1 MSNFRTDGSYKY
13 YSRYDE
19 IRRNKDAYEGGLAR
33 YDMFSE
39 RMVNPNS
46 PDAIGKRY
54 FMPSE
59 DFSIIVGKR
68 VDVAPTSFTLM
79 GDMEEN
85 KLFLKKK
92 LWEFSNIESKLPRSY
107 REQDLAGDSF
117 WEIKLLSASKEEK
130 HMFSFGVNQLE
141 SENVEPNVN
150 PITGLLNSITIR
162 EVKNVV
168 TPDGSTYKYD
178 IKKTYY
184 EKEIVT
190 EYLNL
195 DASMMQRLFKMNRT
209 KETIKNPFYGTGF
222 LGVLWFKGEERGD
235 SFTSICP
242 ATKLIEPQLQLDK
255 NWTQHEMAI
264 HRGIFP
270 IVEFLKASRSDY
282 SKTYLGAGAII
293 ASHGEQQMKIH
304 APQVMIT
311 EMLAHIKQKED
322 KIYFLA
328 GVLPPS
334 VEQKIF
340 ATDSMG
346 VAKFASKQ
354 LITTIETR
362 LQSYKDEMS
371 KLFKAFLLLNGKKYN
386 QETIKLPD
394 DVLKVDLEK
403 ASSIYGILMNL
414 GIVDDE
420 FVWSEL
426 FPDFQQKDKDR
437 IRDAFEKKQI
447 DTSKLNMD
455 NKLKTPV
462 AQTKGV
468 GNKAKNTK
476 DTDGKVVSDG

>member
-1 MSNFRTDGSYKY
+1 
-13 YSRYDE
+13 
-19 IRRNKDAYEGGLAR
+19 
-33 YDMFSE
+33 
-39 RMVNPNS
+39 
-46 PDAIGKRY
+46 
-54 FMPSE
+54 
-59 DFSIIVGKR
+59 
-68 VDVAPTSFTLM
+68 
-79 GDMEEN
+79 
-85 KLFLKKK
+85 
-92 LWEFSNIESKLPRSY
+92 
-107 REQDLAGDSF
+107 
-117 WEIKLLSASKEEK
+117 
-130 HMFSFGVNQLE
+130 
-141 SENVEPNVN
+141 
-150 PITGLLNSITIR
+150 
-162 EVKNVV
+162 
-168 TPDGSTYKYD
+168 
-178 IKKTYY
+178 
-184 EKEIVT
+184 
-190 EYLNL
+190 
-195 DASMMQRLFKMNRT
+195 
-209 KETIKNPFYGTGF
+209 
-222 LGVLWFKGEERGD
+222 
-235 SFTSICP
+235 
-242 ATKLIEPQLQLDK
+242 
-255 NWTQHEMAI
+255 
-264 HRGIFP
+264 
-270 IVEFLKASRSDY
+270 
-282 SKTYLGAGAII
+282 
-293 ASHGEQQMKIH
+293 
-304 APQVMIT
+304 MIT
-311 EMLAHIKQKED
+311 EMLGHIKQKED

-455 NKLKTPV
+455 NRLKTPV
-462 AQTKGV
+462 AQTKGA